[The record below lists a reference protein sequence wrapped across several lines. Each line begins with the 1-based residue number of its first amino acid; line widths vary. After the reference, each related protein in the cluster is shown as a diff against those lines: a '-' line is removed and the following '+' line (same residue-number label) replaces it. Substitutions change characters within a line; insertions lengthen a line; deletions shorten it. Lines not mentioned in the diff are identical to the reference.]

1 MHIFFSMFKVLS
13 SVNNIYIQPLRGILH
28 SWMFWS
34 LQIVQLN
41 FTNHKLNKVEILTC
55 SFQIVLLPVFHFHP
69 LQEMSLF
76 SPQLWLIWRLEKH
89 CLQGHFLCSLPN
101 HKLPPSCTA
110 FCLYLK
116 LKSSCN
122 GIFHLLP
129 STYKKLK

>member
-1 MHIFFSMFKVLS
+1 MFKVLS

-55 SFQIVLLPVFHFHP
+55 SFQIVLLPVFHSHP

-89 CLQGHFLCSLPN
+89 CLQGHFFLQFTKPQIASILYSL
-101 HKLPPSCTA
+101 L
-110 FCLYLK
+110 F
-116 LKSSCN
+116 
-122 GIFHLLP
+122 IF
-129 STYKKLK
+129 KIKIIM